1 MFCLQKGVRELGGH
15 SGRWGDSAGPQGTCT
30 HVDAEVDKLWVFLLL
45 WAKAGVGEVTPVEG
59 PQGGRWSG
67 QYSEGWSGHTCRDR
81 SQQPEQLRRLPR
93 QVGPGALRALP
104 CSHRGGVVSVLP
116 HLLMAQ
122 PFPHVNL

>member
-59 PQGGRWSG
+59 PQGG
-67 QYSEGWSGHTCRDR
+67 
-81 SQQPEQLRRLPR
+81 
-93 QVGPGALRALP
+93 A
-104 CSHRGGVVSVLP
+104 GVVSILKGGLVTLVVTDP
-116 HLLMAQ
+116 SSLSS
-122 PFPHVNL
+122 